1 MIFKII
7 NPAELQYIYYD
18 RGVYRLLKPF
28 LLVVVLYFQTR
39 KSCYVHY
46 YRSLQ
51 FHKYSVSWLLSKT
64 QLICFLFCNVPEAL
78 GGSSRKKK
86 NSNMLK
92 NRALQSDFYLD
103 IKEVVKKLHFE
114 QSYLSINVVLFPE
127 ASLCRGFLANLCTT
141 NPILLAATK
150 ENFELG
156 KSLLPSKSLGS
167 AKHGLQSLGKA
178 TAIARR
184 MPPPANLPS
193 LKSES
198 SGQDLSVAIVPSG
211 VSGWGQNEGTGN
223 DSFKPVQGFT
233 ASIDQDVHRPTG
245 SSSVLT
251 LNSSVS
257 PAIEVLG
264 SGKAGVSSVGGPG
277 WNTRTNST
285 EMKAPPMRGFAISQS
300 AQEFP
305 SLESPQQKP
314 QPGKAGLSLRPQML
328 CLFLTHTEAGSWKS
342 GGGWALKE
350 SDQVGDFEDNTC
362 ESAMENVIHLQRSNS
377 YSRTMMNLSSSP
389 YPPASMYLSRSGV
402 LPFGQSV
409 SNHGGFLANLLNQQQ
424 QQQPQQQ
431 QRNFTM
437 PFDSFSNSMQRSKA
451 EASFTSRSEKSSASN
466 VGNSGSGRSGAEGSS
481 NYNWKS
487 RSSPVVDPFVNAERE
502 KHETGSPS
510 TVASWSQEIESTK
523 QRSSSNW
530 SESES
535 DRRDSHQQA
544 LLDPNKFNEAESD
557 DHDEQRS
564 IQDSRQECNRDRYAV
579 ATAMGTGKHDP
590 SVVGSPNNRTVV
602 QHRPKANV
610 AFRHEERRMPQ
621 PPAAN
626 YIGQHFHS
634 GSYGEL
640 AEEYNCQ
647 QMQDPLDDRHSQH
660 RRHVGH
666 QTSMSSNGTMDMA
679 DDYAFSM
686 NPAPDSCYRENF
698 DYEYELETHP
708 SNYARIP
715 ERKVLQPRMQ
725 REARHVSGREMFY
738 QDDMQLHS
746 NSGRYVMNS
755 PRGEPMGMFSGYESP
770 ESTKRQN
777 YDLLPES
784 CNSNNSR
791 NRTQGSKRRSAAGSG
806 QSLTNRTYRSS
817 KLDKRQEYSSSA
829 RGGGTSE
836 GRFGGQQHSDDFARN
851 AEEQQ
856 QGSTSRRNPRSMQ
869 SEKNAD
875 VLKQGERMESGG
887 KNIWEQ
893 RKERLDRDT
902 KADLLTMKMENLS
915 LDISATGASS
925 GRQSSLK
932 YEESKFAAHDNRG
945 RLEFF
950 STRHMQE
957 SIGRNVKDSNRKGIN
972 SRISRVH
979 RTQSQQDTWCF
990 LIEEG
995 HQSKDQQRS
1004 QRNKDRSSKHQQ
1016 QQQHGTDRVF
1026 VREGLHRTS
1035 RSTTTVQAAGSGG
1048 RRNSEDNGR
1057 RRMSTKSDSV
1067 ELQRADDLISS
1078 TATAVGGGES
1088 NEHQSEQQKRLNY
1101 RTSAGGRAY
1110 RSSAGGSHSGKTS
1123 SRTTTDG
1130 RAVRGHIYGRTF
1142 ERTRAP
1148 NTSGNKSSNTASVN
1162 YSAGSNNTETSLEKW
1177 EESLSENSEHDVV
1190 VDGQLRQKSNAH
1202 QRSRLDGSYKQQKRR
1217 VGFGRTGASRQGS
1230 SSRYAKSNALHGNQ
1244 AFVPKNGQVASH
1256 QTTSAKAA
1264 NSSQRLDGRELGDM
1278 HRDGE
1283 NSAPKSDELATA
1295 EITTK
1300 DKGAV
1305 EKCHR
1310 DTTSIGTTVTGR
1322 STTANTTT
1330 TTTTVENNRQDG
1342 FEELSLKKERR
1353 RKDEDSTL
1361 SDRPANDRQ
1370 HQRPRQ
1376 SGGNSTKLRTN
1387 SKRTGNHARKGRG
1400 DRGASDFSGKAYS
1413 GNPNP
1418 MQWTSITL
1426 GTPDTCFMPMYDDCT
1441 TPLVNTAGSVSLGS
1455 LGDDS
1460 SRLPSKTGVEIWGAP
1475 DPVPFSG
1482 ARSSHASK
1490 SVPGADSSKMKI
1502 DFKLDQT
1509 ADCKGNNPVTDELS
1523 EKIASVKKVWEQS
1536 EPSAHIGKE
1545 VEATTLNEPAECASG
1560 YACVGDHPSLE
1571 RNDRTDCNMELSAVV
1586 AAVAGGGAGGGGGGG
1601 VVTNAQGMT
1610 TKLEAPNVAMV
1621 RPQQLLIESY
1631 GQHIDPH
1638 LESHYTAS
1646 SAPVFYESS
1655 RTASYGH
1662 VPLNM
1667 KPTGC
1672 DFPTAA
1678 QLAINGQQHLARNL
1692 IGNGNPASYSQQ
1704 ASSVLNF
1711 HSNIAAFDTSIM
1723 NWLRPPAADATA
1735 YLTAAAS
1742 SDSNAAAMFLGPL
1755 NEMRSNPGAS
1765 AVSHPAAAPYAAIN
1779 APQHQ
1784 TSSLFH
1790 HHHHHHHHHQH
1801 AQSRSSTSPLL
1812 LWPDPNSSMF
1822 SQSPHLGVVGSAT
1835 QAPHAPVVGCAAG
1848 GTASAQNASSQLM
1861 NCFQQAHQS
1870 FQANH
1875 GTAVIPPG
1883 GGHSLFGNM
1892 PTSNRQNTN
1901 VDPTKQQQ
1909 PTASRGQS
1917 SYAGFGPPN
1926 QMHNPVAAAGG
1937 GGSGGSGYMWSGHV
1951 PQSQVRVKRET
1962 SNFNPTIGPPSQAN
1976 PKGSSS
1982 SQLKTTPTMASS
1994 KLTNNAVSAGSGS
2007 KKNSLTKRS
2016 NAASTGNTSGAGNHT
2031 NSNNSNSSNNHRSN
2045 NIGSGGNG
2053 NGSSSGDL
2061 LQQMDKFINSDDVVV
2076 GVEEQQRQ
2084 IASLDEN
2091 KLIETQKVD

>member
-402 LPFGQSV
+402 LPF
-409 SNHGGFLANLLNQQQ
+409 
-424 QQQPQQQ
+424 
-431 QRNFTM
+431 
-437 PFDSFSNSMQRSKA
+437 
-451 EASFTSRSEKSSASN
+451 ASFTSRSEKSSASN

-708 SNYARIP
+708 SNYARK
-715 ERKVLQPRMQ
+715 EKCSSLECNVKLDMYL
-725 REARHVSGREMFY
+725 AGRCFIKMVNEKSY
-738 QDDMQLHS
+738 MQLHS

-957 SIGRNVKDSNRKGIN
+957 
-972 SRISRVH
+972 
-979 RTQSQQDTWCF
+979 TWCF

-1202 QRSRLDGSYKQQKRR
+1202 QR
-1217 VGFGRTGASRQGS
+1217 
-1230 SSRYAKSNALHGNQ
+1230 
-1244 AFVPKNGQVASH
+1244 
-1256 QTTSAKAA
+1256 
-1264 NSSQRLDGRELGDM
+1264 QRLDGRELGDM

-1490 SVPGADSSKMKI
+1490 SVPGSHSMHGIFKADSSKMKI

-1571 RNDRTDCNMELSAVV
+1571 RNDRTDCNMELSA
-1586 AAVAGGGAGGGGGGG
+1586 
-1601 VVTNAQGMT
+1601 GMT

-1765 AVSHPAAAPYAAIN
+1765 A
-1779 APQHQ
+1779 
-1784 TSSLFH
+1784 
-1790 HHHHHHHHHQH
+1790 
-1801 AQSRSSTSPLL
+1801 
-1812 LWPDPNSSMF
+1812 
-1822 SQSPHLGVVGSAT
+1822 SPHLGVVGSAT

-1994 KLTNNAVSAGSGS
+1994 KLTNNAVSAGSG
-2007 KKNSLTKRS
+2007 TEKRGS
-2016 NAASTGNTSGAGNHT
+2016 HRCRLLNH
-2031 NSNNSNSSNNHRSN
+2031 HV
-2045 NIGSGGNG
+2045 
-2053 NGSSSGDL
+2053 L
-2061 LQQMDKFINSDDVVV
+2061 F
-2076 GVEEQQRQ
+2076 
-2084 IASLDEN
+2084 
-2091 KLIETQKVD
+2091 

>member
-1 MIFKII
+1 MICKII
-7 NPAELQYIYYD
+7 NPAELQYN
-18 RGVYRLLKPF
+18 
-28 LLVVVLYFQTR
+28 FQTR
-39 KSCYVHY
+39 KSCYAHY
-46 YRSLQ
+46 YRSVSFLKSDDQKNCYVVSSKANMHVVIITSNFISIQ
-51 FHKYSVSWLLSKT
+51 FLET

-78 GGSSRKKK
+78 GGSRRKKEH
-86 NSNMLK
+86 SNMLK
-92 NRALQSDFYLD
+92 NRILQSDFYLD
-103 IKEVVKKLHFE
+103 IKEVVKTLHFE
-114 QSYLSINVVLFPE
+114 QSSFIMSGLSGKSVYDKSNSSGSNKGKFRTVNI
-127 ASLCRGFLANLCTT
+127 SNLYS
-141 NPILLAATK
+141 
-150 ENFELG
+150 G

-223 DSFKPVQGFT
+223 ESFKPVQGFT
-233 ASIDQDVHRPTG
+233 ASVDQDIHRPTG

-257 PAIEVLG
+257 PAIEAQG

-314 QPGKAGLSLRPQML
+314 QPGKAGLSLRPQK
-328 CLFLTHTEAGSWKS
+328 AGSWKS

-409 SNHGGFLANLLNQQQ
+409 SNHGSFLANLLNQQQ

-466 VGNSGSGRSGAEGSS
+466 VGNGGSGRSGAEGSS
-481 NYNWKS
+481 NNNWKS

-590 SVVGSPNNRTVV
+590 SVVGSPSNRTVV

-647 QMQDPLDDRHSQH
+647 QMQDPLGDRHSQQ

-725 REARHVSGREMFY
+725 REARHVSGREIFH

-755 PRGEPMGMFSGYESP
+755 PRGEPMGMFGGYESP

-829 RGGGTSE
+829 RGGGATSE
-836 GRFGGQQHSDDFARN
+836 GRFGGQQHSDDFTRN

-875 VLKQGERMESGG
+875 VLKQGEKMESGG

-902 KADLLTMKMENLS
+902 KTDLLTMKMENLS
-915 LDISATGASS
+915 LDISATGGGS

-957 SIGRNVKDSNRKGIN
+957 SIGRNVKDSSRKGIN

-1004 QRNKDRSSKHQQ
+1004 QRNKDRSSKQ
-1016 QQQHGTDRVF
+1016 QQQHGADRVF
-1026 VREGLHRTS
+1026 VRECLHRTS
-1035 RSTTTVQAAGSGG
+1035 RSATTVQAAGSGG
-1048 RRNSEDNGR
+1048 RRNSEDSGR

-1130 RAVRGHIYGRTF
+1130 RAVRGHIYRRTF
-1142 ERTRAP
+1142 ERSRAP
-1148 NTSGNKSSNTASVN
+1148 NTSGNKSSNTASIN

-1310 DTTSIGTTVTGR
+1310 DTTSIGTTVSGR

-1330 TTTTVENNRQDG
+1330 TTTTVESNRQDG

-1418 MQWTSITL
+1418 MQWTSMTL
-1426 GTPDTCFMPMYDDCT
+1426 
-1441 TPLVNTAGSVSLGS
+1441 
-1455 LGDDS
+1455 
-1460 SRLPSKTGVEIWGAP
+1460 
-1475 DPVPFSG
+1475 
-1482 ARSSHASK
+1482 
-1490 SVPGADSSKMKI
+1490 
-1502 DFKLDQT
+1502 

-1536 EPSAHIGKE
+1536 EASAHIGKE
-1545 VEATTLNEPAECASG
+1545 MEATTLNEPAECASG
-1560 YACVGDHPSLE
+1560 YTCVGDHPSLE

-1586 AAVAGGGAGGGGGGG
+1586 AAVAGGGAGGGGGGGG

-1638 LESHYTAS
+1638 LESHYTAN

-1667 KPTGC
+1667 KPAGC
-1672 DFPTAA
+1672 DFSTAA

-1801 AQSRSSTSPLL
+1801 AQSRSSTSPML

-1937 GGSGGSGYMWSGHV
+1937 GGSSGGSGYMWSGNV

-2016 NAASTGNTSGAGNHT
+2016 NVASTGNTSGAGNHT
-2031 NSNNSNSSNNHRSN
+2031 NSNNSNSGNNHRSS

-2076 GVEEQQRQ
+2076 VVEEQQRQ

>member
-1 MIFKII
+1 MICKII
-7 NPAELQYIYYD
+7 NPAELQY
-18 RGVYRLLKPF
+18 
-28 LLVVVLYFQTR
+28 
-39 KSCYVHY
+39 
-46 YRSLQ
+46 
-51 FHKYSVSWLLSKT
+51 
-64 QLICFLFCNVPEAL
+64 N
-78 GGSSRKKK
+78 
-86 NSNMLK
+86 
-92 NRALQSDFYLD
+92 FYLD
-103 IKEVVKKLHFE
+103 IKEVVKTLHFE
-114 QSYLSINVVLFPE
+114 QSSFIMSGLSGKSVYDKSNSSGSNKGKFRTVNI
-127 ASLCRGFLANLCTT
+127 SNLYS
-141 NPILLAATK
+141 
-150 ENFELG
+150 G

-233 ASIDQDVHRPTG
+233 ASVDQDIHRPTG

-257 PAIEVLG
+257 PAIEAQG

-314 QPGKAGLSLRPQML
+314 QPGKAGLSLRPQMH
-328 CLFLTHTEAGSWKS
+328 CLFLIHTEAGSWKS

-350 SDQVGDFEDNTC
+350 SDQVGDFDGNTC

-402 LPFGQSV
+402 LPF
-409 SNHGGFLANLLNQQQ
+409 
-424 QQQPQQQ
+424 
-431 QRNFTM
+431 
-437 PFDSFSNSMQRSKA
+437 
-451 EASFTSRSEKSSASN
+451 ASFTSRSEKSSASN

-481 NYNWKS
+481 NNNWKS

-590 SVVGSPNNRTVV
+590 TVVGSPSNRTVV

-647 QMQDPLDDRHSQH
+647 QMQDPLGDRHSQQ

-708 SNYARIP
+708 SNYARK
-715 ERKVLQPRMQ
+715 EKCSSLECNVKLDMYL
-725 REARHVSGREMFY
+725 AGRCFIKMVNEKSY
-738 QDDMQLHS
+738 MQLHS

-829 RGGGTSE
+829 RGGGATSE
-836 GRFGGQQHSDDFARN
+836 GRFGGQQHSDDFTRN

-875 VLKQGERMESGG
+875 VLKQGEKMESGG

-902 KADLLTMKMENLS
+902 KTDLLTMKMENLS
-915 LDISATGASS
+915 LDISATGGGS

-957 SIGRNVKDSNRKGIN
+957 
-972 SRISRVH
+972 
-979 RTQSQQDTWCF
+979 TWCF

-1004 QRNKDRSSKHQQ
+1004 QRNKDRSSKQ
-1016 QQQHGTDRVF
+1016 QQQHGADRVF
-1026 VREGLHRTS
+1026 VRECLHRTS
-1035 RSTTTVQAAGSGG
+1035 RSATTVQAAGSGG
-1048 RRNSEDNGR
+1048 RRNSEDSGR

-1130 RAVRGHIYGRTF
+1130 RAVRGHIYRRTF

-1202 QRSRLDGSYKQQKRR
+1202 QR
-1217 VGFGRTGASRQGS
+1217 
-1230 SSRYAKSNALHGNQ
+1230 
-1244 AFVPKNGQVASH
+1244 
-1256 QTTSAKAA
+1256 
-1264 NSSQRLDGRELGDM
+1264 QRLDGRELGDM

-1310 DTTSIGTTVTGR
+1310 DTTSIGTTVSGR

-1330 TTTTVENNRQDG
+1330 TTTTVESNRQDG

-1413 GNPNP
+1413 GTSVYLYHLCVCLDACFAVFCFADPNP
-1418 MQWTSITL
+1418 MQWTSMTL

-1490 SVPGADSSKMKI
+1490 SVPGSHSMHGIFKADSSKMKI

-1536 EPSAHIGKE
+1536 EASAHIGKE

-1571 RNDRTDCNMELSAVV
+1571 RNDRTDCNMELSA
-1586 AAVAGGGAGGGGGGG
+1586 
-1601 VVTNAQGMT
+1601 GMT

-1638 LESHYTAS
+1638 LESHYTAN

-1667 KPTGC
+1667 KPAGC

-1765 AVSHPAAAPYAAIN
+1765 A
-1779 APQHQ
+1779 
-1784 TSSLFH
+1784 
-1790 HHHHHHHHHQH
+1790 
-1801 AQSRSSTSPLL
+1801 
-1812 LWPDPNSSMF
+1812 
-1822 SQSPHLGVVGSAT
+1822 SPHLGVVGSAT

-1892 PTSNRQNTN
+1892 PTSNRQNSN

-1937 GGSGGSGYMWSGHV
+1937 GGSSGGSGYMWSGNV
-1951 PQSQVRVKRET
+1951 PQSQVRVKRES

-1994 KLTNNAVSAGSGS
+1994 KLTNNAVSAGSG
-2007 KKNSLTKRS
+2007 NEKRGS
-2016 NAASTGNTSGAGNHT
+2016 HRCRLLNH
-2031 NSNNSNSSNNHRSN
+2031 HV
-2045 NIGSGGNG
+2045 
-2053 NGSSSGDL
+2053 L
-2061 LQQMDKFINSDDVVV
+2061 F
-2076 GVEEQQRQ
+2076 
-2084 IASLDEN
+2084 
-2091 KLIETQKVD
+2091 

>member
-1 MIFKII
+1 MICKII
-7 NPAELQYIYYD
+7 NPAELQYN
-18 RGVYRLLKPF
+18 
-28 LLVVVLYFQTR
+28 FQTR
-39 KSCYVHY
+39 KSCYAHY
-46 YRSLQ
+46 YRSVSFLKSDDQKNCYVVSSKANMHVVIITSNFISIQ
-51 FHKYSVSWLLSKT
+51 FLET

-78 GGSSRKKK
+78 GGSRRKKEH
-86 NSNMLK
+86 SNMLK
-92 NRALQSDFYLD
+92 NRILQSDFYLD
-103 IKEVVKKLHFE
+103 IKEVVKTLHFE
-114 QSYLSINVVLFPE
+114 QSSFIMSGLSGKSVYDKSNSSGSNKGKFRTVNI
-127 ASLCRGFLANLCTT
+127 SNLYS
-141 NPILLAATK
+141 
-150 ENFELG
+150 G

-223 DSFKPVQGFT
+223 ESFKPVQGFT
-233 ASIDQDVHRPTG
+233 ASVDQDIHRPTG

-257 PAIEVLG
+257 PAIEAQG

-314 QPGKAGLSLRPQML
+314 QPGKAGLSLRPQK
-328 CLFLTHTEAGSWKS
+328 AGSWKS

-409 SNHGGFLANLLNQQQ
+409 SNHGSFLANLLNQQQ

-466 VGNSGSGRSGAEGSS
+466 VGNGGSGRSGAEGSS
-481 NYNWKS
+481 NNNWKS

-590 SVVGSPNNRTVV
+590 SVVGSPSNRTVV

-647 QMQDPLDDRHSQH
+647 QMQDPLGDRHSQQ

-725 REARHVSGREMFY
+725 REARHVSGREIFH

-755 PRGEPMGMFSGYESP
+755 PRGEPMGMFGGYESP

-829 RGGGTSE
+829 RGGGATSE
-836 GRFGGQQHSDDFARN
+836 GRFGGQQHSDDFTRN

-875 VLKQGERMESGG
+875 VLKQGEKMESGG

-902 KADLLTMKMENLS
+902 KTDLLTMKMENLS
-915 LDISATGASS
+915 LDISATGGGS

-957 SIGRNVKDSNRKGIN
+957 
-972 SRISRVH
+972 
-979 RTQSQQDTWCF
+979 TWCF

-1004 QRNKDRSSKHQQ
+1004 QRNKDRSSKQ
-1016 QQQHGTDRVF
+1016 QQQHGADRVF
-1026 VREGLHRTS
+1026 VRECLHRTS
-1035 RSTTTVQAAGSGG
+1035 RSATTVQAAGSGG
-1048 RRNSEDNGR
+1048 RRNSEDSGR

-1130 RAVRGHIYGRTF
+1130 RAVRGHIYRRTF
-1142 ERTRAP
+1142 ERSRAP
-1148 NTSGNKSSNTASVN
+1148 NTSGNKSSNTASIN

-1202 QRSRLDGSYKQQKRR
+1202 QR
-1217 VGFGRTGASRQGS
+1217 
-1230 SSRYAKSNALHGNQ
+1230 
-1244 AFVPKNGQVASH
+1244 
-1256 QTTSAKAA
+1256 
-1264 NSSQRLDGRELGDM
+1264 QRLDGRELGDM

-1310 DTTSIGTTVTGR
+1310 DTTSIGTTVSGR

-1330 TTTTVENNRQDG
+1330 TTTTVESNRQDG

-1418 MQWTSITL
+1418 MQWTSMTL

-1536 EPSAHIGKE
+1536 EASAHIGKE
-1545 VEATTLNEPAECASG
+1545 MEATTLNEPAECASG
-1560 YACVGDHPSLE
+1560 YTCVGDHPSLE

-1586 AAVAGGGAGGGGGGG
+1586 AAVAGGGAGGGGGGGG

-1638 LESHYTAS
+1638 LESHYTAN

-1667 KPTGC
+1667 KPAGC
-1672 DFPTAA
+1672 DFSTAA

-1801 AQSRSSTSPLL
+1801 AQSRSSTSPML

-1937 GGSGGSGYMWSGHV
+1937 GGSSGGSGYMWSGNV

-2016 NAASTGNTSGAGNHT
+2016 NVASTGNTSGAGNHT
-2031 NSNNSNSSNNHRSN
+2031 NSNNSNSGNNHRSS

-2076 GVEEQQRQ
+2076 VVEEQQRQ

>member
-1 MIFKII
+1 MICKII

-28 LLVVVLYFQTR
+28 LLVIVLDFQTR
-39 KSCYVHY
+39 KSCYAHY
-46 YRSLQ
+46 YRS
-51 FHKYSVSWLLSKT
+51 VSFLKSDDQKNCYVVSSKANMHIFIWTLRRLSKSYI
-64 QLICFLFCNVPEAL
+64 L
-78 GGSSRKKK
+78 SSRICQSISFIMSGLSGKSVYDKS
-86 NSNMLK
+86 NSSGSNK
-92 NRALQSDFYLD
+92 GKFRTVNIS
-103 IKEVVKKLHFE
+103 
-114 QSYLSINVVLFPE
+114 
-127 ASLCRGFLANLCTT
+127 NLYS
-141 NPILLAATK
+141 
-150 ENFELG
+150 G

-233 ASIDQDVHRPTG
+233 ASVDQDIHRPTG

-257 PAIEVLG
+257 PAIEAQG

-314 QPGKAGLSLRPQML
+314 QPGKAGLSLRPQK
-328 CLFLTHTEAGSWKS
+328 AGSWKS

-402 LPFGQSV
+402 LPF
-409 SNHGGFLANLLNQQQ
+409 
-424 QQQPQQQ
+424 
-431 QRNFTM
+431 
-437 PFDSFSNSMQRSKA
+437 
-451 EASFTSRSEKSSASN
+451 ASFTSRSEKSSASN

-564 IQDSRQECNRDRYAV
+564 IQESRQECNRDRYAV

-590 SVVGSPNNRTVV
+590 SVVGSPSNRTVV

-647 QMQDPLDDRHSQH
+647 QMQDPLGDRHSQQ

-708 SNYARIP
+708 SNYARK
-715 ERKVLQPRMQ
+715 EKCSSLECNVKLDMYL
-725 REARHVSGREMFY
+725 AGRCFIKMVNEKSY
-738 QDDMQLHS
+738 MQLHS

-829 RGGGTSE
+829 RGGGATSE
-836 GRFGGQQHSDDFARN
+836 GRFGGQQHSDDFTRN

-875 VLKQGERMESGG
+875 VLKQGEKMESGG

-902 KADLLTMKMENLS
+902 KTDLLTMKMENLS
-915 LDISATGASS
+915 LDISATGGGS

-957 SIGRNVKDSNRKGIN
+957 
-972 SRISRVH
+972 
-979 RTQSQQDTWCF
+979 TWCF

-1004 QRNKDRSSKHQQ
+1004 QRNKDRSSKQQQ
-1016 QQQHGTDRVF
+1016 QQQHGADRVF
-1026 VREGLHRTS
+1026 VRECLHRTS

-1048 RRNSEDNGR
+1048 RRNSEDSGR

-1067 ELQRADDLISS
+1067 DLQRADDLISS

-1202 QRSRLDGSYKQQKRR
+1202 QR
-1217 VGFGRTGASRQGS
+1217 
-1230 SSRYAKSNALHGNQ
+1230 
-1244 AFVPKNGQVASH
+1244 
-1256 QTTSAKAA
+1256 
-1264 NSSQRLDGRELGDM
+1264 QRLDGRELGDM

-1283 NSAPKSDELATA
+1283 NCAPKSDELATA
-1295 EITTK
+1295 EITIK

-1310 DTTSIGTTVTGR
+1310 DTTSIGTTVSGR
-1322 STTANTTT
+1322 STTANTAT
-1330 TTTTVENNRQDG
+1330 TTTTVESNRQDG

-1418 MQWTSITL
+1418 MQWTSMTL

-1490 SVPGADSSKMKI
+1490 SVPGSHSMHGIFKADSSKMKI

-1536 EPSAHIGKE
+1536 EASAHIGKE

-1571 RNDRTDCNMELSAVV
+1571 RNDRTDCNMELSA
-1586 AAVAGGGAGGGGGGG
+1586 
-1601 VVTNAQGMT
+1601 GMT

-1638 LESHYTAS
+1638 LESHYTAN

-1667 KPTGC
+1667 KPAGC

-1765 AVSHPAAAPYAAIN
+1765 A
-1779 APQHQ
+1779 
-1784 TSSLFH
+1784 
-1790 HHHHHHHHHQH
+1790 
-1801 AQSRSSTSPLL
+1801 
-1812 LWPDPNSSMF
+1812 
-1822 SQSPHLGVVGSAT
+1822 SPHLGVVGSAT

-1892 PTSNRQNTN
+1892 PTSNRHNTN

-1926 QMHNPVAAAGG
+1926 QMHNPVAAAASGG
-1937 GGSGGSGYMWSGHV
+1937 GGSSGGSGYMWSGNV

-1994 KLTNNAVSAGSGS
+1994 KLTNNAVSAGSG
-2007 KKNSLTKRS
+2007 TEKRGS
-2016 NAASTGNTSGAGNHT
+2016 HHCRLLNH
-2031 NSNNSNSSNNHRSN
+2031 HV
-2045 NIGSGGNG
+2045 
-2053 NGSSSGDL
+2053 L
-2061 LQQMDKFINSDDVVV
+2061 F
-2076 GVEEQQRQ
+2076 
-2084 IASLDEN
+2084 
-2091 KLIETQKVD
+2091 

>member
-1 MIFKII
+1 MICKII
-7 NPAELQYIYYD
+7 NPAELQYN
-18 RGVYRLLKPF
+18 
-28 LLVVVLYFQTR
+28 FQTR
-39 KSCYVHY
+39 KSCYAHY
-46 YRSLQ
+46 YRSVSFLKSDDQKNCYVVSSKANMHVVIITSNFISIQ
-51 FHKYSVSWLLSKT
+51 FLET

-78 GGSSRKKK
+78 GGSRRKKEH
-86 NSNMLK
+86 SNMLK
-92 NRALQSDFYLD
+92 NRILQSDFYLD
-103 IKEVVKKLHFE
+103 IKEVVKTLHFE
-114 QSYLSINVVLFPE
+114 QSSFIMSGLSGKSVYDKSNSSGSNKGKFRTVNI
-127 ASLCRGFLANLCTT
+127 SNLYS
-141 NPILLAATK
+141 
-150 ENFELG
+150 G

-223 DSFKPVQGFT
+223 ESFKPVQGFT
-233 ASIDQDVHRPTG
+233 ASVDQDIHRPTG

-257 PAIEVLG
+257 PAIEAQG

-314 QPGKAGLSLRPQML
+314 QPGKAGLSLRPQK
-328 CLFLTHTEAGSWKS
+328 AGSWKS

-409 SNHGGFLANLLNQQQ
+409 SNHGSFLANLLNQQQ

-466 VGNSGSGRSGAEGSS
+466 VGNGGSGRSGAEGSS
-481 NYNWKS
+481 NNNWKS

-590 SVVGSPNNRTVV
+590 SVVGSPSNRTVV

-647 QMQDPLDDRHSQH
+647 QMQDPLGDRHSQQ

-725 REARHVSGREMFY
+725 REARHVSGREIFH

-755 PRGEPMGMFSGYESP
+755 PRGEPMGMFGGYESP

-829 RGGGTSE
+829 RGGGATSE
-836 GRFGGQQHSDDFARN
+836 GRFGGQQHSDDFTRN

-875 VLKQGERMESGG
+875 VLKQGEKMESGG

-902 KADLLTMKMENLS
+902 KTDLLTMKMENLS
-915 LDISATGASS
+915 LDISATGGGS

-957 SIGRNVKDSNRKGIN
+957 SIGRNVKDSSRKGIN

-1004 QRNKDRSSKHQQ
+1004 QRNKDRSSKQ
-1016 QQQHGTDRVF
+1016 QQQHGADRVF
-1026 VREGLHRTS
+1026 VRECLHRTS
-1035 RSTTTVQAAGSGG
+1035 RSATTVQAAGSGG
-1048 RRNSEDNGR
+1048 RRNSEDSGR

-1130 RAVRGHIYGRTF
+1130 RAVRGHIYRRTF
-1142 ERTRAP
+1142 ERSRAP
-1148 NTSGNKSSNTASVN
+1148 NTSGNKSSNTASIN

-1310 DTTSIGTTVTGR
+1310 DTTSIGTTVSGR

-1330 TTTTVENNRQDG
+1330 TTTTVESNRQDG

-1418 MQWTSITL
+1418 MQWTSMTL

-1490 SVPGADSSKMKI
+1490 SVPGSHSMHGIFKADSSKMKI

-1536 EPSAHIGKE
+1536 EASAHIGKE
-1545 VEATTLNEPAECASG
+1545 MEATTLNEPAECASG
-1560 YACVGDHPSLE
+1560 YTCVGDHPSLE
-1571 RNDRTDCNMELSAVV
+1571 RNDRTDCNMELSA
-1586 AAVAGGGAGGGGGGG
+1586 
-1601 VVTNAQGMT
+1601 GMT

-1638 LESHYTAS
+1638 LESHYTAN

-1667 KPTGC
+1667 KPAGC
-1672 DFPTAA
+1672 DFSTAA

-1765 AVSHPAAAPYAAIN
+1765 A
-1779 APQHQ
+1779 
-1784 TSSLFH
+1784 
-1790 HHHHHHHHHQH
+1790 
-1801 AQSRSSTSPLL
+1801 
-1812 LWPDPNSSMF
+1812 
-1822 SQSPHLGVVGSAT
+1822 SPHLGVVGSAT

-1937 GGSGGSGYMWSGHV
+1937 GGSSGGSGYMWSGNV

-1994 KLTNNAVSAGSGS
+1994 KLTNNAVSAGSG
-2007 KKNSLTKRS
+2007 TEKRGS
-2016 NAASTGNTSGAGNHT
+2016 HRCRLLNH
-2031 NSNNSNSSNNHRSN
+2031 HV
-2045 NIGSGGNG
+2045 
-2053 NGSSSGDL
+2053 L
-2061 LQQMDKFINSDDVVV
+2061 F
-2076 GVEEQQRQ
+2076 
-2084 IASLDEN
+2084 
-2091 KLIETQKVD
+2091 